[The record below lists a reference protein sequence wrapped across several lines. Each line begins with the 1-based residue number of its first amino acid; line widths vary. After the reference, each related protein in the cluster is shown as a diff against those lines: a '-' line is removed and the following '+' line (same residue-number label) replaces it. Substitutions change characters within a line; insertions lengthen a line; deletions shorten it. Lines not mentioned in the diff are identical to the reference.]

1 MVEAKEPPFDNPKV
15 TSGWRCDEGGSE
27 QFFAFTTKYSQQI
40 ADQTQ
45 PRTDANYTFL
55 RYADIVLIFA
65 EAANEL
71 NGPTK
76 ESVDALN
83 DVRTRSNATGKELA
97 NFTDKTSL
105 RSAIL
110 EERAME
116 LALEGDRRWDLIRW
130 GIYLQA
136 MNALG
141 GMGFDCDNQ
150 AATISGLSAIT
161 GTSCK
166 NWIPTCATFQQT
178 SAIPDSDS

>member
-45 PRTDANYTFL
+45 PRTDANYPFL

-76 ESVDALN
+76 ESVDALMMFAP
-83 DVRTRSNATGKELA
+83 VV
-97 NFTDKTSL
+97 
-105 RSAIL
+105 
-110 EERAME
+110 MQ
-116 LALEGDRRWDLIRW
+116 
-130 GIYLQA
+130 QA
-136 MNALG
+136 
-141 GMGFDCDNQ
+141 
-150 AATISGLSAIT
+150 
-161 GTSCK
+161 K
-166 NWIPTCATFQQT
+166 NWQT
-178 SAIPDSDS
+178 LQIKPACVLQSLKNVQWN

>member
-1 MVEAKEPPFDNPKV
+1 MYKRQRQNSDTSWGGGSYYPNFGKWQRMVEAKEPPFDNPKV

-45 PRTDANYTFL
+45 PRTDANYPFL

-116 LALEGDRRWDLIRW
+116 LALDP
-130 GIYLQA
+130 
-136 MNALG
+136 
-141 GMGFDCDNQ
+141 
-150 AATISGLSAIT
+150 
-161 GTSCK
+161 K
-166 NWIPTCATFQQT
+166 
-178 SAIPDSDS
+178 